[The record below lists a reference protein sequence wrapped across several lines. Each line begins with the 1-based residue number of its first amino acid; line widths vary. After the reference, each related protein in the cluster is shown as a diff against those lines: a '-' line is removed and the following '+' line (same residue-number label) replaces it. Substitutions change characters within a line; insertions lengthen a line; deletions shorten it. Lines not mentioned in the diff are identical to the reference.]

1 MEIYGIKVE
10 FARTVKSNA
19 ALAEICP
26 DHDIKRFGEMVSG
39 NAYWINI
46 PKIMEIM
53 QNGAEDKKK
62 FDAAQM
68 GQTYEPQYLTEEQF
82 SYLDAFQLNV
92 LSNECWEAFVG
103 DGKQTVDSKEKA
115 GKKT

>member
-19 ALAEICP
+19 VLAEICP

-39 NAYWINI
+39 SAYWINI
-46 PKIMEIM
+46 PKVLEIM

-82 SYLDAFQLNV
+82 SYLDAFQLNE

-103 DGKQTVDSKEKA
+103 DGKQTVESKEKA

>member
-1 MEIYGIKVE
+1 
-10 FARTVKSNA
+10 VKSNA

-46 PKIMEIM
+46 PKVMEIM

-82 SYLDAFQLNV
+82 SYLDAFQLNE

>member
-1 MEIYGIKVE
+1 MEIYGINVE

-46 PKIMEIM
+46 PKVMEIM

-82 SYLDAFQLNV
+82 SYLDAFQLNE

>member
-19 ALAEICP
+19 QLAELCP
-26 DHDIKRFGEMVSG
+26 DHDIKRFNEVVSG

-46 PKIMEIM
+46 PRVMEIM
-53 QNGAEDKKK
+53 QNGAEEKKMHE
-62 FDAAQM
+62 AARM
-68 GQTYEPQYLTEEQF
+68 GQKYEPQNLTAEDF
-82 SYLDAFQLNV
+82 SYLDAFQLNE

>member
-19 ALAEICP
+19 MLAELCP
-26 DHDIKRFGEMVSG
+26 DHDIKRFGDLMSG

-46 PKIMEIM
+46 PKVMEIM
-53 QNGAEDKKK
+53 QHGAEDKKR
-62 FDAAQM
+62 FEAAQM
-68 GQTYEPQYLTEEQF
+68 GQTYEPKYLTAEHF
-82 SYLDAFQLNV
+82 SYLDAFQLNQ
-92 LSNECWEAFVG
+92 LSNECYEAFVG
-103 DGKQTVDSKEKA
+103 DGRQTVETKEKA

>member
-1 MEIYGIKVE
+1 
-10 FARTVKSNA
+10 
-19 ALAEICP
+19 
-26 DHDIKRFGEMVSG
+26 
-39 NAYWINI
+39 
-46 PKIMEIM
+46 
-53 QNGAEDKKK
+53 
-62 FDAAQM
+62 M

-82 SYLDAFQLNV
+82 SYLDAFQLNE

>member
-82 SYLDAFQLNV
+82 SYLDAFQLNE

>member
-1 MEIYGIKVE
+1 
-10 FARTVKSNA
+10 
-19 ALAEICP
+19 
-26 DHDIKRFGEMVSG
+26 MVSG

-46 PKIMEIM
+46 PKVMEIM

-82 SYLDAFQLNV
+82 SYLDAFQLNE